1 MSLLTRSFFN
11 LVISF
16 CRRADTDVLSLMPL
30 KRVVLSAQAAPSDPH
45 SQPPYAEPLPMQVE
59 EGLAVA
65 VEVVEIAAPPPPV
78 AATVMG
84 EERMARR
91 RPLPK

>member
-1 MSLLTRSFFN
+1 
-11 LVISF
+11 
-16 CRRADTDVLSLMPL
+16 
-30 KRVVLSAQAAPSDPH
+30 
-45 SQPPYAEPLPMQVE
+45 MQVE